1 MADLVRLDDDWQEW
15 EFPELTE
22 ALKKWTDQNPRIF
35 DPDKNQKLDNLYHS
49 KEKKSPFQNTSL
61 CLSVKLRDRR
71 LKLSWKKLFLYYP
84 GSKHRASECKSRKT
98 CQHCQGKHYATI
110 YEKATN
116 MLLVTNHTFFTY
128 PSSAVEIEC

>member
-71 LKLSWKKLFLYYP
+71 LKLSWKNFFSITQGQNTGLLNVKVE
-84 GSKHRASECKSRKT
+84 KHVSIVRET
-98 CQHCQGKHYATI
+98 LPHYI
-110 YEKATN
+110 
-116 MLLVTNHTFFTY
+116 
-128 PSSAVEIEC
+128 